1 MNQNSAFI
9 IEIKRVQENI
19 ERIFNNLKPNVQ
31 VIPVL
36 KADAYGHGL
45 IEIAKIL
52 DEYKAIK
59 TLAIAQPIEALSL
72 KEAGISKDIMLLC
85 GITDDQIDLMIE
97 NKIQLL
103 IHNLDSLKEITS
115 KLKEHGIKNY
125 PVNLKINTGLN
136 RLGFDIEELKIAIPL
151 LKNNQHITLRSTY
164 SHFIEGVKEN
174 SPISFQQKKR
184 FDEAIQLLNQHS
196 INPGIKHMCDSG
208 AYEWFENAH
217 YDAVRIGRALYMDN
231 PYKEESKRF
240 KDVGSWRAKVISTRD
255 INKGESIGYG
265 QSHIAQKDMSL
276 AIINVGYGD
285 GMMILSDDIMRPVLI
300 NDQKA
305 QVISVAMDQS
315 YLDITGL
322 DVKINDEVT
331 LFGMDKSKYFS
342 TNDITKQFDDEGCT
356 LTSLLSKRVCR
367 VYR

>member
-9 IEIKRVQENI
+9 IEIKRVQENL

-52 DEYKAIK
+52 DEYKAIQ
-59 TLAIAQPIEALSL
+59 TLAIAQPIKAIAL
-72 KEAGISKDIMLLC
+72 KDANISKDIMLLC

-97 NKIQLL
+97 NNIQLL
-103 IHNLDSLKEITS
+103 VHNLDSLKTIT
-115 KLKEHGIKNY
+115 KTLKEKDIRNY

-136 RLGFDIEELKIAIPL
+136 RLGFNRDDLEMALPYLKD
-151 LKNNQHITLRSTY
+151 NQYINIKSTY
-164 SHFIEGVKEN
+164 SHFIEGVKVD
-174 SPISFQQKKR
+174 SPVSFQQKAR
-184 FDEAIQLLNQHS
+184 FDEAIQMLIDHN
-196 INPGIKHMCDSG
+196 INAGIKHMCDSG
-208 AYEWFENAH
+208 AYEWFEDAH
-217 YDAVRIGRALYMDN
+217 FDAVRIGRALYMDN

-240 KDVGSWRAKVISTRD
+240 KDVGSWHAKVISTRN

-265 QSHIAQKDMSL
+265 QSYIAEKDMTL

-285 GMMILSDDIMRPVLI
+285 GMMILGDDIMRPVLI

-305 QVISVAMDQS
+305 QTISVAMDQS
-315 YLDITGL
+315 YIDITDL
-322 DVKINDEVT
+322 KVSINDRVT
-331 LFGMDKSKYFS
+331 LFGSDKNNYLSS
-342 TNDITKQFDDEGCT
+342 NDITKQFDDEGCT
-356 LTSLLSKRVCR
+356 LTTLLSKRV
-367 VYR
+367 YRIYQ

>member
-9 IEIKRVQENI
+9 IEIKRVKENI

-52 DEYKAIK
+52 DEYKAIQ
-59 TLAIAQPIEALSL
+59 TLAIAQPIEALAL
-72 KEAGISKDIMLLC
+72 KEAHISKNIMLLC
-85 GITDDQIDLMIE
+85 GITDVQIDLMIE
-97 NKIQLL
+97 NNIQLL
-103 IHNLDSLKEITS
+103 IHNLDSLKEITN

-136 RLGFDIEELKIAIPL
+136 RLGFNREDLEMALPYLKD
-151 LKNNQHITLRSTY
+151 NQYINIQSTY
-164 SHFIEGVKEN
+164 SHFIEGVKVD
-174 SPISFQQKKR
+174 SPVSFQQKAR
-184 FDEAIQLLNQHS
+184 FDEAIQILNHHN
-196 INPGIKHMCDSG
+196 IDPGIKHMCDSG
-208 AYEWFENAH
+208 AYEWFEAAH
-217 YDAVRIGRALYMDN
+217 FDAVRIGRALYMDN

-240 KDVGSWRAKVISTRD
+240 KDVGSWHAKVISTRN

-265 QSHIAQKDMSL
+265 QSHIAQKDLTL

-285 GMMILSDDIMRPVLI
+285 GMMILSDDIMRHVLI

-322 DVKINDEVT
+322 DVKVNDDVT

-367 VYR
+367 IYR